1 MADVPARYER
11 VPEEPDSLDDYRLEA
26 LKKFYKEERE
36 ENARLRQEI
45 VELRSEI
52 QRLSIIAQY

>member
-1 MADVPARYER
+1 MASLPSESK
-11 VPEEPDSLDDYRLEA
+11 SLDSYKLEA

-45 VELRSEI
+45 LELRSEI
-52 QRLSIIAQY
+52 QRLTSIAQY